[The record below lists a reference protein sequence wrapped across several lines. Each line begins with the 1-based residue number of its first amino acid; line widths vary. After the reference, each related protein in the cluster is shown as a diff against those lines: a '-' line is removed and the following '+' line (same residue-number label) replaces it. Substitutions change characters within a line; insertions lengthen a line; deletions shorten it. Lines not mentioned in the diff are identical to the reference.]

1 MIDIIRRRLIWISG
15 LSIILVFVLIFIGIC
30 VVSTNRLNKTMDML
44 TDRISPDD
52 GRFPEFSEMNPP
64 PPRGFAPFIT
74 AETPFSTRFFTVR
87 FDPAGL
93 IVSADVE
100 FIASVT
106 EETAQDYAEQ
116 AMRSKKERG
125 WIDGYRYKKSDTF
138 LGQTV
143 VFVDGTMNRSL
154 TSMLLLT
161 VGIVLLCSLALILVL
176 IILFSKRGVK
186 PIAESYEKQKQFI
199 TDANH
204 ELKTPLTLILANLDI
219 IEADIG
225 KNEWL
230 DDIRAEGER
239 MNALVKQ
246 LVMLTRMDED
256 KTEVKASTFS
266 LSDAV
271 NDTVS
276 DFQTLAE
283 EKGKP
288 IFADVQPEIT
298 YNGEEAGIRRV
309 ISILLD
315 NALKYCDEGGSI
327 FLSLSARRYP
337 VICMENTCAEVD
349 NIELDKLFDRF
360 YRADKARC
368 FTGCFG
374 IGLSIAQA
382 VVEKHHGEVYAYKAS
397 EGYIGFRVVLK

>member
-1 MIDIIRRRLIWISG
+1 MIDKLRKRLIWISG
-15 LSIILVFVLIFIGIC
+15 LSVILVFVLIFAGIY
-30 VVSTNRLNKTMDML
+30 VVSANRLNKTMDML

-52 GRFPEFSEMNPP
+52 GRFPEFSEKNPP
-64 PPRGFAPFIT
+64 PPRGFAPVIT

-87 FDPAGL
+87 YDPNGR
-93 IVSADVE
+93 IVSADIE
-100 FIASVT
+100 FIASIT
-106 EETAQDYAEQ
+106 KETAQEYAEQ
-116 AMRSKKERG
+116 AMRSGKERG
-125 WIDGYRYKKSDTF
+125 WIDGYRYKISDTF
-138 LGQTV
+138 LGYAV
-143 VFVDGTMNRSL
+143 VFVDGTMNRSF

-161 VGIVLLCSLALILVL
+161 VGIVLLCSLALIIIL

-186 PIAESYEKQKQFI
+186 PIVESYEKQKQFI

-239 MNALVKQ
+239 MNSLVKQ

-256 KTEVKASTFS
+256 KTEIKISAFS

-276 DFQTLAE
+276 EFQSLAE

-288 IFADVQPEIT
+288 IFADVQPGVIYT
-298 YNGEEAGIRRV
+298 GEEEGIRRV
-309 ISILLD
+309 LSILLD
-315 NALKYCDEGGSI
+315 NAIKYCDEDGSI
-327 FLSLSARRYP
+327 LIKLSARRYP
-337 VICMENTCAEVD
+337 VICLENTFSEVD
-349 NIELDKLFDRF
+349 NIELAKLFDRF
-360 YRADKARC
+360 YRADKARS

-374 IGLSIAQA
+374 IGLSIAKA
-382 VVEKHHGEVYAYKAS
+382 VVEKHGGEIRAYKAS
-397 EGYIGFRVVLK
+397 EGRIGFRVILK

>member
-1 MIDIIRRRLIWISG
+1 MIDKLRKRLIWISG
-15 LSIILVFVLIFIGIC
+15 LSVILVFVLIFTGIY
-30 VVSTNRLNKTMDML
+30 VVSSNRLNKTMDML

-52 GRFPEFSEMNPP
+52 GRFPEFSEKNPP

-87 FDPAGL
+87 YDPNGR
-93 IVSADVE
+93 IVSADIE
-100 FIASVT
+100 FIASIT
-106 EETAQDYAEQ
+106 KETAQEYAEQ
-116 AMRSKKERG
+116 AMRSGKERG
-125 WIDGYRYKKSDTF
+125 WIDGYRYKISDTF
-138 LGQTV
+138 LGHAV
-143 VFVDGTMNRSL
+143 VFVDGTMNRSF

-161 VGIVLLCSLALILVL
+161 VGIVLLCSLALIIIL

-186 PIAESYEKQKQFI
+186 PIVESYEKQKQFI

-239 MNALVKQ
+239 MNSLVKQ

-256 KTEVKASTFS
+256 KTEIKFSAFS

-271 NDTVS
+271 NDTIS
-276 DFQTLAE
+276 EFQTLAK

-288 IFADVQPEIT
+288 IEADVQSGVT

-315 NALKYCDEGGSI
+315 NAIKYCDVGGSI
-327 FLSLSARRYP
+327 FIKLSASRYP
-337 VICMENTCAEVD
+337 VICLENTFAEVD
-349 NIELDKLFDRF
+349 KIELDKLFDRF
-360 YRADKARC
+360 YRVDKARS

-374 IGLSIAQA
+374 IGLSIAKA
-382 VVEKHHGEVYAYKAS
+382 VMEKHGGEIRAYKAS
-397 EGYIGFRVVLK
+397 EGRIGFRVILK

>member
-1 MIDIIRRRLIWISG
+1 MIDKLRKRLIWISG
-15 LSIILVFVLIFIGIC
+15 LSVILVFVLIFTGIY
-30 VVSTNRLNKTMDML
+30 VVSSNRLNKTMDML

-52 GRFPEFSEMNPP
+52 GRFPEFSEKNPP

-87 FDPAGL
+87 YDPNGR
-93 IVSADVE
+93 IVSADIE
-100 FIASVT
+100 FIASIT
-106 EETAQDYAEQ
+106 KETAQEYAEQ
-116 AMRSKKERG
+116 VMRSGKERG
-125 WIDGYRYKKSDTF
+125 WIDGYRYKISDTF
-138 LGQTV
+138 LGHAV
-143 VFVDGTMNRSL
+143 VFVDGTMNRSF

-161 VGIVLLCSLALILVL
+161 VGIVLLCSLALIIIL

-186 PIAESYEKQKQFI
+186 PIVESYEKQKQFI

-239 MNALVKQ
+239 MNSLVKQ

-256 KTEVKASTFS
+256 KTEIKFSAFS

-271 NDTVS
+271 NDTIS
-276 DFQTLAE
+276 EFQTLAK

-288 IFADVQPEIT
+288 IEADVQSGVT

-315 NALKYCDEGGSI
+315 NAIKYCDVGGSI
-327 FLSLSARRYP
+327 FIKLSASRYP
-337 VICMENTCAEVD
+337 VICLENTFAEVD
-349 NIELDKLFDRF
+349 KIELDKLFDRF
-360 YRADKARC
+360 YRVDKARS

-374 IGLSIAQA
+374 IGLSIAKA
-382 VVEKHHGEVYAYKAS
+382 VVEKHGGEIRAYKAS
-397 EGYIGFRVVLK
+397 EGRIGFRVILK

>member
-1 MIDIIRRRLIWISG
+1 MIDKLRKRLIWISG
-15 LSIILVFVLIFIGIC
+15 LSIILVFVLIFTGIY
-30 VVSTNRLNKTMDML
+30 VVSTNRLNNTMDML
-44 TDRISPDD
+44 TDGISPDD
-52 GRFPEFSEMNPP
+52 GRFREFNEMNPP

-74 AETPFSTRFFTVR
+74 KETPFSTRFFIVR
-87 FDPAGL
+87 YDPDGRA
-93 IVSADVE
+93 VSADVE

-106 EETAQDYAEQ
+106 KETAQEYAEQ
-116 AMRSKKERG
+116 AMRSGKERG
-125 WIDGYRYKKSDTF
+125 WLDGYRYKVSDTNM
-138 LGQTV
+138 GQIV

-154 TSMLLLT
+154 TSMFQLT
-161 VGIVLLCSLALILVL
+161 VGIVLLCSLVLILVL

-239 MNALVKQ
+239 MNTLVNQ
-246 LVMLTRMDED
+246 LVILTRMDEG
-256 KTEVKASTFS
+256 KTKFNVSAFS
-266 LSDAV
+266 LSEAV
-271 NDTVS
+271 NDTIS
-276 DFQTLAE
+276 EFQTLAD

-288 IFADVQPEIT
+288 IFTDVQLGVIYT
-298 YNGEEAGIRRV
+298 GEEEGIRRV

-327 FLSLSARRYP
+327 SLSLSAKRHP
-337 VICMENTCAEVD
+337 IICMENTYAEVD
-349 NIELDKLFDRF
+349 NLELDKLFDRF
-360 YRADKARC
+360 YRADKART
-368 FTGCFG
+368 FIGCFG
-374 IGLSIAQA
+374 IGLSIAKA
-382 VVEKHHGEVYAYKAS
+382 IVEKHGGEIRAYKAS
-397 EGYIGFRVVLK
+397 EGRIGFRIVLK

>member
-1 MIDIIRRRLIWISG
+1 MIDKLRRRLIWISG
-15 LSIILVFVLIFIGIC
+15 LSVILVFALVFAGIC
-30 VVSTNRLNKTMDML
+30 AVSINRLNKTMDML
-44 TDRISPDD
+44 TDIISPDD
-52 GRFPEFSEMNPP
+52 GRFPEFNEMNPP
-64 PPRGFAPFIT
+64 PPRGFAPFVT

-87 FDPAGL
+87 LDPAGS
-93 IVSADVE
+93 IVSADME

-106 EETAQDYAEQ
+106 KETAQEYAEQ
-116 AMRSKKERG
+116 AMRSGKERG
-125 WIDGYRYKKSDTF
+125 WIYGYRYKISDTF

-161 VGIVLLCSLALILVL
+161 AGIVLLCSLALIFVL
-176 IILFSKRGVK
+176 IILFSKRGVR

-219 IEADIG
+219 LEEDIG
-225 KNEWL
+225 QNEWL

-239 MNALVKQ
+239 MSALVKQ
-246 LVMLTRMDED
+246 LSMLTRMDEG
-256 KTEVKASTFS
+256 KTEINVSTFS

-276 DFQTLAE
+276 EFQSLAD

-288 IFADVQPEIT
+288 VFADVQTGVIYT
-298 YNGEEAGIRRV
+298 GEEEGIRRV

-315 NALKYCDEGGSI
+315 NALKYCDEGGSVS
-327 FLSLSARRYP
+327 LSLSAKRHP
-337 VICMENTCAEVD
+337 VICMENTYAEVD
-349 NIELDKLFDRF
+349 NLELDKLFDRF
-360 YRADKARC
+360 YRADKART

-374 IGLSIAQA
+374 IGLSIAKA
-382 VVEKHHGEVYAYKAS
+382 VVEKHHGEINAYKAG
-397 EGYIGFRVVLK
+397 EGHLGFRVVLK